1 MKMQSIM
8 ALVLCATALPTLANA
23 QTVVGTTT
31 GGPTWNRPITGAP
44 PTPPLSGIGTAV
56 PYTVIPLTINTN
68 GSYVFQSTAIT
79 PGYDNYAFLYQN
91 SFNPAAQFTN
101 LLVGS
106 DDNPTVGLSG
116 FTIALTTGTNYFFVG
131 SGFDNLD
138 FGDFSLNVSG
148 PGIATFDRISAAVP
162 EPTTWAM
169 LLLGFGGIGY
179 SMRRSRW
186 KTATAKFA

>member
-1 MKMQSIM
+1 MRMQTIM

-31 GGPTWNRPITGAP
+31 GGSTWTRPTTGAP
-44 PTPPLSGIGTAV
+44 PTQLSGTGTAV

-79 PGYDNYAFLYQN
+79 PGYDNYSHLYQN
-91 SFNPAAQFTN
+91 SFNPADQFTN
-101 LLVGS
+101 LLVGN
-106 DDNPTVGLSG
+106 DDNPDVGLSG

-131 SGFDNLD
+131 SGFNNLD

-162 EPTTWAM
+162 EPATWAM
-169 LLLGFGGIGY
+169 MLLGFGCIGY
-179 SMRRSRW
+179 SMRRSRR
-186 KTATAKFA
+186 KTAIAKFA